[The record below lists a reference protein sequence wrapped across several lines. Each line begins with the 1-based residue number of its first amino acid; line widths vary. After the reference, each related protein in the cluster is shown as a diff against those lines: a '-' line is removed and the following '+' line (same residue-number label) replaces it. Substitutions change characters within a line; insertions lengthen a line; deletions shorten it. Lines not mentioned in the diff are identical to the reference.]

1 MGLST
6 QLPNR
11 PTADFYYASHLPVLR
26 ALPRVRYILE
36 AGAGRYSTP
45 VLAAMCDVLHSWD
58 EAEGWA
64 KTLTD
69 EAQGAYIVRWSER
82 NILDTIRDE
91 LAAGFPDLFFADSG
105 TAHIAK
111 TQDRGRAALLA
122 LNAGVRF
129 VVCHD
134 TEIPDPCYQWDP
146 IRAAARYAVEWHGT
160 WYGERQPDGR
170 RVPWTSVFSR
180 VDDLA
185 DVRRNLRM
193 A

>member
-6 QLPNR
+6 GIPNR
-11 PTADFYYASHLPVLR
+11 PNADFYYASHLPVLR

-45 VLAAMCDVLHSWD
+45 VLAAMCDVLRSWD
-58 EAEGWA
+58 EAEAWA
-64 KTLTD
+64 KTLTA
-69 EAQGAYIVRWSER
+69 EAQGGYAVMWSQR
-82 NILDTIRDE
+82 NIVDTIRDE
-91 LAAGFPDLFFADSG
+91 LAAGLPDLFMADSG
-105 TAHIAK
+105 TARIAK
-111 TQDRGRAALLA
+111 TQDRGRVALMA
-122 LNAGVRF
+122 LQAGVRF

-134 TEIPDPCYQWDP
+134 TEIPDPCYLWGDV
-146 IRAAARYAVEWHGT
+146 RKAAKYAVEWPGT

-170 RVPWTSVFSR
+170 KVPWTSVFSN

-185 DVRRNLRM
+185 EVRRNLRM

>member
-1 MGLST
+1 MALSNGT
-6 QLPNR
+6 PNR
-11 PTADFYYASHLPVLR
+11 PNPDFYYASHLPVLR
-26 ALPRVRYILE
+26 ALPRVRSILE

-45 VLAAMCDVLHSWD
+45 VLAAMCDVLRSWD

-64 KTLTD
+64 KVLTD

-91 LAAGFPDLFFADSG
+91 IAAELPDLFFADSG
-105 TAHIAK
+105 TARIAK
-111 TQDRGRAALLA
+111 TQDRGRTALLA
-122 LNAGVRF
+122 LNAGVRY

-134 TEIPDPCYQWDP
+134 TEIADPCYLWGDV
-146 IRAAARYAVEWHGT
+146 RKAAKYAVEWRGT

-170 RVPWTSVFSR
+170 RVPWTSVFSN